1 MTSLLVIGECMMELS
16 AQDDLYYARAF
27 AGDTYNAA
35 VYAKRW
41 CPELEVSYLSA
52 VGTDA
57 ISDTMLEQWLTEDI
71 DCSLVVRSEDAPP
84 GIYTIATD
92 ADGER
97 SFVYWRDHSAATQI
111 MQLLRACG
119 GAKIIPNF
127 DYVYFSGICLA
138 ILSDEDKGSLLDL
151 VQSLRNCGANV
162 GRHI

>member
-57 ISDTMLEQWLTEDI
+57 ISDAMLEQWLTEGI
-71 DCSLVVRSEDAPP
+71 DCLLVVRSEDAPP
-84 GIYTIATD
+84 ASIPSLPMQTVSVALFTGGTILPLH
-92 ADGER
+92 R
-97 SFVYWRDHSAATQI
+97 
-111 MQLLRACG
+111 
-119 GAKIIPNF
+119 
-127 DYVYFSGICLA
+127 
-138 ILSDEDKGSLLDL
+138 
-151 VQSLRNCGANV
+151 
-162 GRHI
+162 